1 MSCLFVNL
9 CDRGIHSY
17 PAVHNLCAH
26 MGVVMRLLYCAAA
39 FKATL
44 PGCFDIDLCL
54 YTQKPAL
61 FELCFIVIIIVIS
74 TISILATI
82 HV

>member
-1 MSCLFVNL
+1 
-9 CDRGIHSY
+9 
-17 PAVHNLCAH
+17 
-26 MGVVMRLLYCAAA
+26 MRLLYCAAA

-44 PGCFDIDLCL
+44 SGCFDIDLCL